1 MIRLVVIDDSAFMRK
16 AISIMAESVPDI
28 KVVATA
34 RDGSEGFE
42 KVKRFKPDV
51 VTLDIEMPGTNG
63 FDCLNLIMKNVPT
76 PVLIVSSLSTKGAE
90 TTLKAMQMGAV
101 DFLPKTQSFVAID
114 IIKIQDELIEKIKAI
129 ARKPLRKFINR
140 RLARQTATKSGT
152 PVEQKSEIP
161 FSFKNKVISCVAIGV
176 STGGPPVVQ
185 AILES
190 LPENY
195 PPVLIAQHMPKEFT
209 ASFAARLN
217 TRSQLHVKEAED
229 GDIVT
234 RGRAYIAR
242 GGKHLITERKGVNV
256 VCRLTD
262 HPVEHLYHPSVDVL
276 TASVSNVYG
285 SVTAGIILTGM
296 GKDGVVGLKEL
307 KKRGGAILAQNEETC
322 IVYGMPKAVVDCN
335 LADAILSVD
344 GIIKSLLTI
353 AK

>member
-1 MIRLVVIDDSAFMRK
+1 MIRLIVIDDSAFMRK

-34 RDGSEGFE
+34 RDGAEGFE
-42 KVKRFKPDV
+42 KVKRYKPDV

-63 FDCLNLIMKNVPT
+63 FDCLSLIMKNVPT

-114 IIKIQDELIEKIKAI
+114 IIKIQDELVQKIKAI
-129 ARKPLRKFINR
+129 ARNPLRQFINR
-140 RLARQTATKSGT
+140 RLARQAAQKSSHSIDK
-152 PVEQKSEIP
+152 KSEIP
-161 FSFKNKVISCVAIGV
+161 YSFKNKTISCVAIGV

-190 LPENY
+190 LPAKY
-195 PPVLIAQHMPKEFT
+195 PPILVAQHMPKEFT

-217 TRSQLHVKEAED
+217 TKSPLNIKEAED
-229 GDIVT
+229 GDILS
-234 RGRAYIAR
+234 RGCAYIAR
-242 GGKHLITERKGVNV
+242 GGKHLIIERKGVNV

-276 TASVSNVYG
+276 TSSVSNVYG
-285 SVTAGIILTGM
+285 SVTAGVILTGM
-296 GKDGVVGLKEL
+296 GKDGVEGLKEL
-307 KKRGGAILAQNEETC
+307 KKRGGTILAQNEETC
-322 IVYGMPKAVVDCN
+322 IVYGMPKAAVDCGIT
-335 LADAILSVD
+335 DAVLSVD
-344 GIIKSLLTI
+344 GIIKSLQTI